1 MSGLLHAVTSK
12 VCGLLCTIGA
22 ALVWL
27 PTAQAQS
34 VPSASSSAGSATTA
48 TTAGRAS
55 GAPVTID
62 FARFFGACDTQF
74 GNIIDPAAATGECG
88 IITVL
93 TNRFNALNRDVQ
105 VRTQIIEHRPYYNQI
120 GGRVINR
127 DVPAVAILHGS
138 TLNDFV
144 KRGLIEP
151 LDSGF
156 AEVGVDPAGFTPQA
170 RAAVTVAGR
179 PYALPLDTH
188 SWLWH
193 VNLNL
198 LRQADL
204 VGSDGRPRI
213 PTSEAELLAHARR
226 FKAATGKPYF
236 ILLTVNDAPAFSRTL
251 MTLVQQQGGSL
262 FPNKPTEIDL
272 TSAEVVRAVQLMSTL
287 VAEGL
292 ASRGHDYG
300 AGIQAFVGG
309 QGAVMINGTWLLGDL
324 LKEAARADRPLSG
337 GYTALPFPSIYGRPG
352 AWADNHILVML
363 KGGTRTVAER
373 GAALRF
379 MRFIHD
385 EGGSWA
391 RTGQLP
397 TSQAVIGSAA
407 FKALPLRPQIAP
419 LDDFGA
425 GLPQAVARQ
434 SRVTTMLGDAL
445 GGIVVHGGELKPGLA
460 RATRSINR
468 MLERDNQFAL
478 GSGTPEGA
486 K

>member
-1 MSGLLHAVTSK
+1 SALSAFSGRAATSAVLALLAISGLS
-12 VCGLLCTIGA
+12 GLSA
-22 ALVWL
+22 AYAHPAAAPS
-27 PTAQAQS
+27 PTA
-34 VPSASSSAGSATTA
+34 VPTG
-48 TTAGRAS
+48 GPRG
-55 GAPVTID
+55 GAPVAID

-74 GNIIDPAAATGECG
+74 GSITDPAEATGECG

-93 TNRFNALNRDVQ
+93 TNRFNAQNPDVR
-105 VRTQIIEHRPYYNQI
+105 VRTQIIEHRPYYSQI

-144 KRGLIEP
+144 KRRLVEP
-151 LDSGF
+151 LDAGF
-156 AEVGVDPAGFTPQA
+156 AEVGIDPAGFTPQA
-170 RAAVTVAGR
+170 RAAVTVADR
-179 PYALPLDTH
+179 TYALPLDTH

-193 VNLNL
+193 VNVNL
-198 LRQADL
+198 LREAGL
-204 VGSDGRPRI
+204 VGADGRPRI
-213 PTSEAELLAHARR
+213 PTSEAELLEQARR

-262 FPNKPTEIDL
+262 FPRKPTEIDL
-272 TSAEVVRAVQLMSTL
+272 ASDQVVRAVRLLSTL

-324 LKEAARADRPLSG
+324 HKEAARAGRPLFN

-352 AWADNHILVML
+352 AWADNHLLVML
-363 KGGTRTVAER
+363 KGGTRTEAER
-373 GAALRF
+373 KTALRF

-397 TSQAVIGSAA
+397 TSQAVIGSAS
-407 FKALPLRPQIAP
+407 FKALPLRPEIAP
-419 LDDFGA
+419 LADFGA

-445 GGIVVHGGELKPGLA
+445 AGVVVHGRELKSGLA
-460 RATRSINR
+460 SATRSINR

-478 GSGTPEGA
+478 GAGTPESGQ
-486 K
+486 